1 MLHFFNSQFWPLKWN
16 KTTVFWLIT
25 TKHSLS
31 VNELSFSF
39 SDTCLKDYTFAFS
52 WLILSLIW
60 LSLSFNVSHH
70 YQLEL
75 LSSFLTLGDNIKQKR
90 SFTHYNIR
98 MVNLWSF
105 SQFLIYKCLIT
116 WLSPACLSQK
126 VFTFLLIWN
135 ILILKIHWEKNG
147 HPNMEIQ
154 WSLFRLNEL

>member
-1 MLHFFNSQFWPLKWN
+1 MLHVFNSQFWPLKWD

-75 LSSFLTLGDNIKQKR
+75 LSSFLTLVDNIKQKR

-105 SQFLIYKCLIT
+105 SQLLIANVWSHGYPT
-116 WLSPACLSQK
+116 ACLSQK

-135 ILILKIHWEKNG
+135 ILILKIHREKNG
-147 HPNMEIQ
+147 HPMISFQ
-154 WSLFRLNEL
+154 IKWIVAK

>member
-1 MLHFFNSQFWPLKWN
+1 MLHVFNSQFWPLKWN

-31 VNELSFSF
+31 VNELSFLF

-75 LSSFLTLGDNIKQKR
+75 LSSFLTLVDNIKQKR

-105 SQFLIYKCLIT
+105 SQLLIDKCLIT
-116 WLSPACLSQK
+116 WLSHCMFVAESLHISFDMKYLYSQDTPRK
-126 VFTFLLIWN
+126 
-135 ILILKIHWEKNG
+135 K
-147 HPNMEIQ
+147 
-154 WSLFRLNEL
+154 